1 MRLQLHGIAVL
12 LAAAGLALL
21 PWPTQAAAPE
31 RCTWT
36 PRSMVAARETD
47 ESRVADWIV
56 RRILRL
62 AADSGPVVEI
72 SPGEVTAATG
82 VDVSRIDAEQ
92 VGRQVRE
99 RLRELSREHAGAR
112 DSSAVDRVPDATET
126 PAGDARGAPETR
138 Q

>member
-1 MRLQLHGIAVL
+1 M
-12 LAAAGLALL
+12 AAAGLALS
-21 PWPTQAAAPE
+21 PRAAPAAAPE

-36 PRSMVAARETD
+36 PRSIVAARDTD

-56 RRILRL
+56 CRILKL

-99 RLRELSREHAGAR
+99 RLRELSRQPAGIR
-112 DSSAVDRVPDATET
+112 DSPAADPIPSAAET
-126 PAGDARGAPETR
+126 PAGDSSAVPETR
-138 Q
+138 H